1 MDGITS
7 QAIRRLYHAANARVC
22 DIIYEETRFV
32 MGVMINDLVRDA
44 IAVAEHDRR
53 KTVLVRDVLLAVD
66 APSTFTKRSQ
76 HAWLPN
82 PTDNSL
88 LRLCHGELRKPYI
101 VSHLALGRPVANLP
115 LTPFERA
122 ELDNALARVAQS
134 GRALDAKWFCL
145 HNKDLA
151 AISGAGPKTAKTHTM
166 AQLDLGG
173 KTRFLNSVVRFGTPG
188 GPVIGKLRVDLT
200 LDQPLAKELCA
211 SVSKGEMWAP
221 FLSKA
226 GFDASWDVN
235 GTLQPNH
242 FCFLARLSLADA
254 ARSTHS
260 GGFKRI
266 HPLALPPSAL
276 KNIAATVR
284 GSESCVEFVMVP
296 AGGGKNNPNP
306 IANWS
311 RAESFVNALKEYVC
325 PDLSIS
331 ADAKKMFDSLLF
343 EDLETRLIM
352 RAWTLC
358 RGCGRRYVNSR
369 DIQTAVRLVL
379 NGELAKMAVAEGT
392 KAVTKFCDSC
402 ADADNDGAIWFG
414 QRAESSPSLS
424 VSAGLKFF
432 SARQCLWH
440 IWLAGGEQ
448 SLWPRNPCAGVY
460 LAAVLEM
467 VCSEMLMISGN
478 ITMDA
483 ETKSITPSHLYRGL
497 KNDEEFAKLFSHV
510 CGANMGVEPNINF
523 KLT

>member
-7 QAIRRLYHAANARVC
+7 QAIRRLYHTANSQALC
-22 DIIYEETRFV
+22 DSIYEETRGV
-32 MGVMINDLVRDA
+32 MGVMVNHLVRDA

-66 APSTFTKRSQ
+66 SPRTFTKRSQ
-76 HAWLPN
+76 HAWLPQ
-82 PTDNSL
+82 PSDNSL
-88 LRLCHGELRKPYI
+88 LRLCHGELRQPYI
-101 VSHLALGRPVANLP
+101 VSHLAMGRPVAKLP

-134 GRALDAKWFCL
+134 GRALDAERFCL
-145 HNKDLA
+145 HNTDLA
-151 AISGAGPKTAKTHTM
+151 PISGAGPATAKTHSM

-200 LDQPLAKELCA
+200 WDQPLAKELCA
-211 SVSKGEMWAP
+211 SVSKGDIWAA

-226 GFDASWDVN
+226 GFDASWDVSD
-235 GTLQPNH
+235 TLQANR
-242 FCFLARLSLADA
+242 FCFFARLSLADA

-266 HPLALPPSAL
+266 HPLELPPSAL
-276 KNIAATVR
+276 KNVAATVR

-296 AGGGKNNPNP
+296 AGGEENNPNP
-306 IANWS
+306 LSNWS
-311 RAESFVNALKEYVC
+311 RAESSVNALKEMA

-352 RAWTLC
+352 CAWTLC

-379 NGELAKMAVAEGT
+379 NGELAKMAVADGT

-402 ADADNDGAIWFG
+402 VDADNDGVIWFG
-414 QRAESSPSLS
+414 LRAQSSRSLS
-424 VSAGLKFF
+424 ASAGLEFF
-432 SARQCLWH
+432 SARRCVWH

-467 VCSEMLMISGN
+467 VCAEMLEICGN
-478 ITMDA
+478 VAIDA
-483 ETKSITPSHLYRGL
+483 ETKSITPSHLCRGL
-497 KNDEEFAKLFSHV
+497 KGDEEFAELFSHI
-510 CGANMGVEPNINF
+510 CGADMGVEPNIIYQ
-523 KLT
+523 LT